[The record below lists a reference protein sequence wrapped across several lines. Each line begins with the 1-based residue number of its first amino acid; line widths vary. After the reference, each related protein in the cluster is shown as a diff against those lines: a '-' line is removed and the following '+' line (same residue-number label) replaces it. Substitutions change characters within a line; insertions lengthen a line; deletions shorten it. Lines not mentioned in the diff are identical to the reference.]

1 MIKHLTLS
9 KFTKFAEAEF
19 DFASGIN
26 VIIGTNGTGKTHLLK
41 LLFATLKAKEDFK
54 SDVYEDNITKHQ
66 DETRI
71 TNRLMDCFLPMDRK
85 INRLISR
92 SQGSSNAEVTLSF
105 TDNAVVKRQKKEL
118 SFKFHSKSNRVEL
131 ADIYPAFA
139 VENTSC
145 IYFPPREI
153 LSIFD
158 GFISTYDRKEIP
170 YDATYYFLALELDA
184 PKSKGRTLQNIKVLQ
199 DLLEKE
205 LTESSGQTTKVVKN
219 GNQFFLQQGSTNT
232 AKIEISLAA
241 EGMRKI
247 ATLLYLVDN
256 GAFSNQ
262 SVLFWDEPEA
272 NLNPMLIKVI
282 ARLLY
287 KLAEGGVQIFI
298 ATHDYLLTH
307 ELSLYAQYK
316 RDIKAEPTKTKVKEV
331 ANSPEFRFFGLSKDE
346 NGYSKVESAD
356 TISGIQNDAILT
368 EFAAYYDLERKL
380 SLETFK
386 QREV

>member
-1 MIKHLTLS
+1 
-9 KFTKFAEAEF
+9 
-19 DFASGIN
+19 
-26 VIIGTNGTGKTHLLK
+26 
-41 LLFATLKAKEDFK
+41 
-54 SDVYEDNITKHQ
+54 
-66 DETRI
+66 
-71 TNRLMDCFLPMDRK
+71 
-85 INRLISR
+85 LISR
-92 SQGSSNAEVTLSF
+92 SQGGNNSEVVLTF
-105 TDNAVVKRQKKEL
+105 ADNIVAKGQKKEL
-118 SFKFHSKSNRVEL
+118 KFTFHNKSNKVKL
-131 ADIYPAFA
+131 TNPYPIFE

-158 GFISTYDRKEIP
+158 GFISTYVKKEIP

-184 PKSKGRTLQNIKVLQ
+184 AKSRGRALQNIKVLQ
-199 DLLEKE
+199 DLLAKE
-205 LTESSGQTTKVVKN
+205 LTESSGQTMKVVKV
-219 GNQFFLQQGSTNT
+219 GNQFFLQQGNTNT
-232 AKIEISLAA
+232 ARIEISLAA

-256 GAFSNQ
+256 GAFTNQ

-272 NLNPMLIKVI
+272 NLNPMLIKII

-316 RDIKAEPTKTKVKEV
+316 RDIKAEPTKGKTKQEV
-331 ANSPEFRFFGLSKDE
+331 GSPEFRFFGLSKDE
-346 NGYSKVESAD
+346 NGYSKVESAA
-356 TISGIQNDAILT
+356 TISGIQNDAILS

-380 SLETFK
+380 AIETFK
-386 QREV
+386 QREI